1 MCSMWKKKWI
11 ENGCIS
17 FAFKYTWN
25 VLHINSSVL
34 GFRGWGYFCDQI
46 VFAESQDF
54 DRYSSKYMAI
64 CLHHKKLEMKV
75 LHLHKIQ
82 V

>member
-1 MCSMWKKKWI
+1 MDGQCQI
-11 ENGCIS
+11 YIPPPLAGDN
-17 FAFKYTWN
+17 KYTVN
-25 VLHINSSVL
+25 ILHINSTAL

-64 CLHHKKLEMKV
+64 CLHHKTGDERVMFA
-75 LHLHKIQ
+75 
-82 V
+82 